1 MGLTDMYA
9 VAVTLSNMALT
20 RSTAGKQNKPQPD
33 KQTDSK
39 QWWVRLGGC
48 DPSWVRTSDMR
59 DGACPHSDRIGT
71 TACDLLVSEWLKIV
85 QPC

>member
-33 KQTDSK
+33 QQFESE
-39 QWWVRLGGC
+39 QCPWWV
-48 DPSWVRTSDMR
+48 S
-59 DGACPHSDRIGT
+59 HF
-71 TACDLLVSEWLKIV
+71 
-85 QPC
+85 